1 MASDLDKLV
10 NDSFN
15 EGAIYVLTYLRD
27 EVYGKEIEETD
38 VWQDF
43 IGKGEEDN
51 D

>member
-1 MASDLDKLV
+1 MNDLDKLV

-38 VWQDF
+38 VWKDF
-43 IGKGEEDN
+43 IRESEEGN
-51 D
+51 E